1 MRHYPKARPGRGE
14 QTAKLKGFG
23 FSLIE
28 LLVVAATVALLT
40 GLLLSAVTKAKE
52 AARATACLSN
62 LRQIGLALQLYTQ
75 DNGNRLPVMRDQ
87 LGLTNTPS
95 SGELPGMETVL
106 KPYLSGSVLKCP
118 SDRKGL
124 FEKTGSSY
132 SWNSL
137 LNGED
142 AEHLKLLNMD
152 FNPHQ
157 VPLVFDK
164 EAFHQARGA
173 GKGVNYLYAD
183 SHIKNL
189 LTLEGPP

>member
-1 MRHYPKARPGRGE
+1 MTCSTRVRIE
-14 QTAKLKGFG
+14 NG

-28 LLVVAATVALLT
+28 LLAVMAMIALLT
-40 GLLLSAVTKAKE
+40 SLLLSAVSKAKE

-87 LGLTNTPS
+87 APLTNNPS
-95 SGELPGMETVL
+95 AGMWPGMETVL
-106 KPYLSGSVLKCP
+106 KPYLSGPVLKCP
-118 SDRKGL
+118 SDRKGI

-132 SWNSL
+132 AWNSL

-142 AEHLKLLNMD
+142 AEHLRIFNID
-152 FNPHQ
+152 FDPHR

-164 EAFHQARGA
+164 EGFHLARGL

-183 SHIKNL
+183 GHIKNL
-189 LTLEGPP
+189 LTLEGP